1 MITSDPVRI
10 TRPALGVG
18 TSRVGLLWLGLLGA
32 PAAWGAGPER
42 PLTFERDIW
51 PIVAANCVS
60 CHGADQLKGGLD
72 LRSAATLRRGGKSG
86 PALDTSDPEASLMLE
101 RIAQGEMPPGKAR
114 KLSAGEVSVVRAWIR
129 GGAHSD
135 QPRGL
140 AAPVSPIRDADR
152 RFWSFRPLRR
162 PPVPAGSRA
171 DRVRTPI
178 DAFAMARLEA
188 KGLAFS
194 TDADATTL
202 IRRASLDLLGLP
214 PSPEEVDAFV
224 SDHQPGA
231 FERLV
236 DRLLAAPHY
245 GERWGRHWLDVA
257 GYVDTVGFD
266 TDATNIILSE
276 GKWLYR
282 DYVIQAINEDK
293 PYDRFLTEQL
303 AGDELHDWRRARRL
317 EPEMR
322 QALIATGYL
331 RTARDLTHED
341 VGVIPQN
348 FYGILH
354 DTIEIVG
361 TGLLGLTVNCTRC
374 HSHKFDPIPQ
384 EDYYRLMAIFTPAY
398 NPQAW
403 RAVIPTETKF
413 PDRGLPDVSP
423 AQQAEIARHNAEVD
437 RALDELRGRL
447 SQVRQRCSDRLL
459 EAKLAVLPAVI
470 RADVQDALRTPG
482 ARRNEV
488 QKYLAAKFG
497 SSLAIKAE
505 EVTAGLNAGEK
516 ESIKA
521 LEARVAA
528 TEARRRKW
536 GKIQALYDVGP
547 PPPTHLL
554 IRGSEQS
561 PGAEVA
567 PGFLRVLCRSDA
579 EAIVRTRAPHEG
591 TSGRRT
597 ALARWLTEAGSP
609 ASSLAAR
616 VMVNRV
622 WKHLFGQGIVP
633 TPENFGAQGQPPTHP
648 ELLEWLSCELVANGW
663 RIKPVIRLIMSSTVY
678 RQASRREKTL
688 AESGPDP
695 ESIDPGDELLWRMR
709 LRRLESEVVRDAIL
723 SVSGDRHDAE
733 GGPPVPIVTRPDGLV
748 EVAKDKLAN
757 PRDRYKRSIYLTTR
771 RAYNP
776 SLLTVFDQPL
786 VATNCLGRSA
796 SAVPLQ
802 SLFLLNDAFLAEQ
815 AEHFARRVE
824 RSVGRGSPDPARS
837 VGRGSPDPA
846 LDPTEGLP
854 AEIELAFRMA
864 LARRPG
870 ANEAATCR
878 DLLHRQAKLF
888 RASGLSRAEAGHQ
901 ALTQLCLT
909 LFNTNEFLYAE

>member
-1 MITSDPVRI
+1 MTSKPVRI
-10 TRPALGVG
+10 RGLALGTG
-18 TSRVGLLWLGLLGA
+18 TSRLVLLGLGLLGA
-32 PAAWGAGPER
+32 AAAWGAGPER

-60 CHGADQLKGGLD
+60 CHGVNQLKGGLD
-72 LRSAATLRRGGKSG
+72 LRSVATMLRGGKSG
-86 PALDTSDPEASLMLE
+86 PALDTSDPEASLLLE

-114 KLSAGEVSVVRAWIR
+114 KLSAEEVAVVRAWIG
-129 GGAHSD
+129 GGARSA
-135 QPRGL
+135 QPR
-140 AAPVSPIRDADR
+140 AAAPPVSPIRDADR
-152 RFWSFRPLRR
+152 QFWSFRPLRR
-162 PPVPAGSRA
+162 PPVPSGSRA
-171 DRVRTPI
+171 GRVRTPI
-178 DAFAMARLEA
+178 DGFVRARLEA

-194 TDADATTL
+194 TDADPTTL

-214 PSPEEVDAFV
+214 PSPQEIDAFLA
-224 SDHQPGA
+224 DHQPGA

-236 DRLLAAPHY
+236 DRLLASPHY

-266 TDATNIILSE
+266 TDATHIILSE

-282 DYVIQAINEDK
+282 DYVIRAINEDK

-303 AGDELHDWRRARRL
+303 AGDELHDWRRARHL

-348 FYGILH
+348 FFGILH

-361 TGLLGLTVNCTRC
+361 TGLLGLTVNCARC

-398 NPQAW
+398 NPRCW

-423 AQQAEIARHNAEVD
+423 AEQAEIERQNAEVD
-437 RALDELRGRL
+437 RALGELKGRL
-447 SQVRQRCSDRLL
+447 SQVRRRCADRLL

-470 RADVQDALRTPG
+470 RADVKNALQTPE

-497 SSLAIKAE
+497 ASLTIQAE
-505 EVTAGLNAGEK
+505 AVTAGLSAEEK
-516 ESIKA
+516 ATVTE

-536 GKIQALYDVGP
+536 GKIQALTDVGP

-554 IRGSEQS
+554 IRGSELS
-561 PGAEVA
+561 PGAEVR

-579 EAIVRTRAPHEG
+579 EALVRTRPPHAG

-609 ASSLAAR
+609 ASALVAR

-633 TPENFGAQGQPPTHP
+633 TPENFGVQGQPPTHP
-648 ELLEWLSCELVANGW
+648 ELLEWLSCELVDNGW
-663 RIKPVIRLIMSSTVY
+663 RIKPLIRLIMSSTVY
-678 RQASRREKTL
+678 RQASRRDPSL

-695 ESIDPGDELLWRMR
+695 DSIDPGDELLWRMR

-723 SVSGDRHDAE
+723 SVSGDRNDAA
-733 GGPPVPIVTRPDGLV
+733 GGPPVPIVTQPDGRV
-748 EVAKDKLAN
+748 DVAQDKLAN
-757 PRDRYKRSIYLTTR
+757 PRDRFKRSLYLTTR
-771 RAYNP
+771 RAYNL

-786 VATNCLGRSA
+786 GATNCLKRSA

-802 SLFLLNDAFLAEQ
+802 SLFLLNDGFLAEQ

-824 RSVGRGSPDPARS
+824 RAVGRGSADPA
-837 VGRGSPDPA
+837 PE
-846 LDPTEGLP
+846 PTEGLP
-854 AEIELAFRMA
+854 AEIERAFRMA
-864 LARRPG
+864 LARRPS
-870 ANEAATCR
+870 ANETATCR
-878 DLLHRQAKLF
+878 DLLRRQAELF
-888 RASGLSRAEAGHQ
+888 RAGGLSQGEAEHQ
-901 ALTQLCLT
+901 ALAQLCLT